1 MPRVLFV
8 AAHRP
13 DRSPSQRFRFEQYLN
28 FLRQN
33 GFECD
38 FSWLV
43 SSEDDSFLYKHGN
56 YFRKFSFLNRSYQIR
71 KKDVKIASSYDIIF
85 VQREALM
92 FRSTRFEKAFSRK
105 SKLIFDFD
113 DAIWLMDVSD
123 GNRNWRWL
131 KDPSKTSHI
140 IEMSHMIFAGNRY
153 LAEYARQFND
163 NVKIIPT
170 TIDTDYHK
178 KKKAVTDKNKIC
190 IGWAGSTT
198 TIKHFRMAENFLG
211 KLKEKY
217 GDKIYLKL
225 IGDATYENP
234 QLGLTG
240 TAWNLATEIE
250 DLSEFDIGIMPL
262 PDDEWAKG
270 KCGFKGLQY
279 MAMEIPA
286 VMSPVGVNTE
296 IVEDGVN
303 GFLATTD
310 DEWIEKISLL
320 IDSDELRKKFGAE
333 GRKTVIDQYS
343 VESQKERYLEFFNE
357 VVSSKLQV
365 ISSK

>member
-13 DRSPSQRFRFEQYLN
+13 DRSPSQRFRFEQYLD
-28 FLRQN
+28 FLKEN

-43 SSEDDSFLYKHGN
+43 SQDDDSFLYKHGN
-56 YFRKFSFLNRSYQIR
+56 YFRKFSFLRKSYRIR
-71 KKDVKIASSYDIIF
+71 KNDLRNADKYDIIF

-92 FRSTRFEKAFSRK
+92 FRSTRFEEGFSK
-105 SKLIFDFD
+105 KTKLLFDFD

-153 LAEYARQFND
+153 LAEYAKQFND

-170 TIDTDYHK
+170 TIDTNYHK
-178 KKKAVTDKNKIC
+178 KKNGAKNNHRIC

-198 TIKHFRMAENFLG
+198 TIKHFRMAENFLIR
-211 KLKEKY
+211 LKEKY
-217 GDKIYLKL
+217 GDRIYFKL
-225 IGDATYENP
+225 IGDVEYENT
-234 QLGLTG
+234 QLGLKG
-240 TAWNLATEIE
+240 TAWNISSEIE

-279 MAMEIPA
+279 MSMQIPA

-296 IVEDGVN
+296 IIEDGVN
-303 GFLATTD
+303 GFLASSD
-310 DEWIEKISLL
+310 DEWIEKLSLL
-320 IDSDELRKKFGAE
+320 IDSEELRRKLGAD
-333 GRKTVIDQYS
+333 GRKTVLEKYS
-343 VESQKERYLEFFNE
+343 VESQKENYLDFFNE
-357 VVSSKLQV
+357 LIAGSRK
-365 ISSK
+365 

>member
-1 MPRVLFV
+1 MPRILFV

-13 DRSPSQRFRFEQYLN
+13 DRSPSQRFRFEQYFD

-43 SSEDDSFLYKHGN
+43 SPEDDSFLYKHGN
-56 YFRKFSFLNRSYQIR
+56 YFSKFSFLKKSYHIR
-71 KKDVKIASSYDIIF
+71 NNDLKIAENYDIIF

-92 FRSTRFEKAFSRK
+92 FRSTRFEKAFSQK
-105 SKLIFDFD
+105 SKLVFDFD
-113 DAIWLMDVSD
+113 DAIWLMDVSE

-153 LAEYARQFND
+153 LAEYAKQFNN

-178 KKKAVTDKNKIC
+178 KKKSVSERDRIC

-198 TIKHFRMAENFLG
+198 TIKHFRMAENFLLS
-211 KLKEKY
+211 LKNKY
-217 GDKIYLKL
+217 GDKIYFKL
-225 IGDATYENP
+225 IGDEAYKDN
-234 QLGLTG
+234 QLGLKG
-240 TAWNLATEIE
+240 AAWKLASEIE

-262 PDDEWAKG
+262 PDDEWSKG

-279 MAMEIPA
+279 MSMEIPA

-296 IVEDGVN
+296 IVDDGVN
-303 GFLATTD
+303 GFLAAAD
-310 DEWIEKISLL
+310 NEWIEKLSLL
-320 IDSDELRKKFGAE
+320 IESEELRRRLGAE
-333 GRKTVIDQYS
+333 GRKTVLEKYS
-343 VESQKERYLEFFNE
+343 VESQKERYLDFFNE
-357 VVSSKLQV
+357 L
-365 ISSK
+365 ISNKM